1 LAECNFVGPGM
12 RLIRFLQ
19 RNLAAAAAVLLAG
32 AAPAADNAGRHDAE
46 LVWAQRPIAT
56 FRVAYN
62 GADPPG
68 RVARALARIAELE
81 ARALPLE
88 FDEVPIAIT
97 ESGAQRTGIALRAA
111 DIVLFTLLAEDLEPG
126 HRLSLPQTMAAAH
139 ERLKSAVSASRAQRR
154 PDVMMRG
161 LLHALAATLVAGL
174 AFWLLIR
181 ALAHIG
187 GRLQAPDA
195 PDSPHAP
202 VSLAAHGRAL
212 VLRAM
217 QIAGAA
223 VGFVVAYAWLAYVLH
238 EFPATMPLSLRLG
251 ELVWQA
257 FANVGT
263 GIAAAIP
270 GLIAV
275 ALIMLFAEGLSRA
288 ARGAFRSVQ
297 SGRLTIPGLHR
308 ETAGATRRIV
318 VFGIWVLAVVAAYPY
333 IPGSGS
339 GVFQGISVLIGA
351 MVTLGS
357 SGISNQIMSG
367 LTLVYSRALKRGDHV
382 VIGAPGS
389 EVEGVVTE
397 IGALATR
404 IVTMRNQE
412 ATVPNAVVVGN
423 PIRNFSRQAGDDG
436 TLVSAKVS
444 IGYDAPW
451 RQVHAML
458 EEAARRTSGIR
469 TQPAPRVIQGSL
481 ADFYVEYELLVNIDR
496 PLDRL
501 QIMSTLNASIQD
513 VFNEYGVQIMS
524 PHFLGQPAE
533 SVVVPQER
541 WHAAPAVAPR

>member
-1 LAECNFVGPGM
+1 M
-12 RLIRFLQ
+12 LITRFLSL
-19 RNLAAAAAVLLAG
+19 LAAAVAVFIAGSASAADG
-32 AAPAADNAGRHDAE
+32 AARPDAD
-46 LVWAQRPIAT
+46 LIWAQRAIVS
-56 FRVAYN
+56 FRVSYN
-62 GADPPG
+62 GADPHG
-68 RVARALARIAELE
+68 RVARAQARIAELE

-88 FDEVPIAIT
+88 FDEVPITIV
-97 ESGAQRTGIALRAA
+97 ESGTQRSGIALRCA
-111 DIVLFTLLAEDLEPG
+111 DIVLFTLLADDLEPG
-126 HRLSLPQTMAAAH
+126 HRLNLQQTMTAAR
-139 ERLKSAVSASRAQRR
+139 ERLKVAVSASRAQRQ

-161 LLHALAATLVAGL
+161 LLHAMVATLVAGFAL
-174 AFWLLIR
+174 WLLVR
-181 ALAHIG
+181 VIG
-187 GRLQAPDA
+187 HMGLRLQTPDTPA
-195 PDSPHAP
+195 AAQVPA
-202 VSLAAHGRAL
+202 SLAAHGRTL

-217 QIAGAA
+217 QIAGLA
-223 VGFVVAYAWLAYVLH
+223 VGFAIAYAWLAYVLH

-251 ELVWQA
+251 ELVWQTLGNLGA
-257 FANVGT
+257 

-275 ALIMLFAEGLSRA
+275 VLIMLFAEGLSRG

-297 SGRLTIPGLHR
+297 SGKLTIPGLHR

-397 IGALATR
+397 VGALATR

-423 PIRNFSRQAGDDG
+423 PIRNFSRQSGDDG
-436 TLVSAKVS
+436 TLVSAKVT

-458 EEAARRTSGIR
+458 EEAARRTGGVR
-469 TQPAPRVIQGSL
+469 ARPAPRVLQSSL
-481 ADFYVEYELLVNIDR
+481 ADFFVEYELLVNIDR
-496 PLDRL
+496 PLERL
-501 QIMSTLNASIQD
+501 QIMSCLNANIQD

-524 PHFLGQPAE
+524 PHFLGQPDQP
-533 SVVVPQER
+533 VVVPQSR
-541 WHAAPAVAPR
+541 WHAAPAAAPP